1 MPRLG
6 AEELHIVV
14 TNSTLPV
21 DIRLLQFREEFRVF
35 LIQHN
40 LQYGWNNRVW
50 RFSTEVG
57 SKVGLWSCGNKE

>member
-1 MPRLG
+1 MPRLE

-40 LQYGWNNRVW
+40 LQSG
-50 RFSTEVG
+50 
-57 SKVGLWSCGNKE
+57 